1 MQRQLTAASLALA
14 LLAFAQPIHT
24 VNAAGLDS
32 CKADAERI
40 CPGITPGGGKLIGCL
55 KEHKDEVS
63 IGCAKTLKRDQRKDG
78 QVTA

>member
-1 MQRQLTAASLALA
+1 MPIRQLTAASLSLA
-14 LLAFAQPIHT
+14 LIAFAGPIPT
-24 VNAAGLDS
+24 ASAAGLAQ

-63 IGCAKTLKRDQRKDG
+63 VGCAKALKGIKEKMG
-78 QVTA
+78 K